1 MTKTK
6 KKAPPPFRSI
16 IELGGPMLDTDSLR
30 KLAQNEPREFVER
43 ARVLVEEGELRWDKV
58 RDLQRLFFSMADV
71 QVPVQVNLG
80 GQRSTIMASAFPLLA
95 GEMSVA
101 QINEAY
107 MGVNTVGQELVTDM
121 EDNKKVTTI
130 AGILSED
137 NNIDRV
143 DEGKPFPLVGAGEEK
158 FQILHKRNGR
168 RMQITAEM
176 IEENDIAG
184 IVDRLDA
191 IGEIAAELI
200 EEQTLRR
207 VFDIDGS
214 GTSPAEPYVLHHKG
228 VGKALFRTNANNGLD
243 RLPSTGNRVTTN
255 ALSDTSKLDTA
266 RARLAAMKNS
276 RGKRI
281 ALPVSEMQLVVPDA
295 LSGLAATLLNSELQP
310 GVENELNT
318 WGPRG
323 QWRPQLLSSP
333 KIDDLSTT
341 AWYLGNF
348 RKQFRRKWKLRFE
361 TVTLTGNLQKFLES
375 RIAYQS
381 RTAWDVEVGARD
393 YVYVVQCL
401 SSTTAP

>member
-1 MTKTK
+1 MSKTN

-43 ARVLVEEGELRWDKV
+43 ARVLVEEGELRWGKI

-107 MGVNTVGQELVTDM
+107 MGVNTIGGELCEDM

-168 RMQITAEM
+168 RMQVTAEM

-207 VFDIDGS
+207 AFDIDGS

-228 VGKALFRTNANNGLD
+228 VGKALFRTNNNNGLD
-243 RLPSTGNRVTTN
+243 RLPTTGNRVTNN
-255 ALSDTSKLDTA
+255 ALADTSDLDNA

-323 QWRPQLLSSP
+323 QWRPKLLSSP

-348 RKQFRRKWKLRFE
+348 KKQLRRKWKLRFE
-361 TVTLTGNLQKFLES
+361 TVTLTGNIQKFLES

-401 SSTTAP
+401 SGTTAP